1 VFRKLY
7 PEKKFVADYPDLGQ
21 DLSKVSNGRAEEL
34 VRRLEGSGW
43 ENLEV
48 SVKAVADTIV

>member
-1 VFRKLY
+1 VFRNLY